1 MKEPVL
7 TFIAFIAG
15 LLSCFMASAQE
26 IRWNDTPPDGFV
38 YRISNKEAQKLL
50 TGKVTDEKITNLLH
64 TVIDTFDVKAGW
76 KNRPSAGHFILTTIT
91 GTSLHC
97 NYTCVFPYQVFL
109 LREYNA
115 LSLQVVDHAGIVR
128 DDAKVKFGFRRIGF
142 DKESKN
148 YRLEDEGF
156 MGNRRFVTV
165 ECDGFRSVFDIER
178 HEVPTWYNHDDEYE
192 GPAFYSYLITDK
204 NKYKP
209 GERVRFKSYAL
220 SHVKS
225 PLRKELEIWL
235 TSYPFN
241 KKIGVISPHRPG
253 SYAGELQLH
262 DSLKLTLDKNFTL
275 QLREKNGRTVSSCSF
290 KYEDYELSGN
300 KLDLQLELPRHF
312 SPKGNRLTI
321 TATDVNG
328 ILLKDARAEIL
339 VTPNTILKTFQPL
352 CILPD
357 TLFYTNADLDPAA
370 ATVLDIPADLFQQT
384 NVSYEV
390 KVTVLNS
397 QNQRMVGSRMASYYF
412 SNYELATFFSNDS
425 LCFSLLKNNVTMHN
439 VAALLRTDNDTSATR
454 VILPYKQKINPA
466 VHTYHIKNAWTS
478 QVIQQSAL
486 NPTLELIG
494 GIQRDSFVVYLNN
507 PQKLEVSWYIYQGS
521 RLLSKGFGR
530 EMAFESLIED
540 RTQTYYVELLYSF
553 GGQEHAKRKQYEF
566 KEDYLDVMLDIP
578 EHVYPGQKVNA
589 NISVRDQL
597 GNPLR
602 NVDLTAMAVT
612 GKLDYYIPDMPYY
625 GSASSPRP
633 KSATYSKNDL
643 RNHTRILELDYA
655 GWEKRSRLDT
665 MLYFRFRY
673 PKPEGFVFVL
683 PISDSTQFAPF
694 VMEKGKS
701 KLIHVIEIDRRP
713 VYYSW
718 TTQPKG
724 YSFYVVP
731 GRKHE
736 ITLRLSDRVLVLDSM
751 LFERNSKTIISV
763 DLDHLPPNTKTIKME
778 NKFTP
783 TEISRH
789 TSYLAQFKVVPYNYA
804 YLQSEHEFYPL
815 FNKYNLSKRS
825 PNFGSIIAG
834 PLMPGKTTYT
844 EGEKLKTTYQHTG
857 GFSYAFEDNI
867 VYKLTPGWLLPKYLY
882 DGSPDPMEFISDRAF
897 DKEHF
902 LKMQEIRID
911 NSLTWKASTLDIS
924 DNHARLRIFLPDTL
938 PAGGIAAL
946 LFQDCKSRKI
956 VPPTFNR
963 FYHNASGT
971 YSLPVGYH
979 AVVVL
984 FENGSYLKMDS
995 VLFRKN
1001 ASVALALSEGDLI
1014 QADEKSLLWLTTYM
1028 WMHID
1033 YGRSATSYPSRRVST
1048 FHRNYSP
1055 GNVTGT
1061 IYDESNEPMPGAVVM
1076 VKGTDYGTVTDI
1088 DGCFSLQID
1097 DFQATITIGFIGFV
1111 SKEMNVTRGS
1121 VVVVQLEPDVLAL
1134 EEVVVVGY
1142 GTVSKSSV
1150 TGSVTSL
1157 QGRVAGIASVP
1168 DELEES
1174 VVDDVLEDSVIYQ
1187 AGERL
1192 YQELLSLKTIRKNFS
1207 DVGFWEPF
1215 LFTDKNGKASFDI
1228 TFPEDITRW
1237 DAVVYAMNKYAQT
1250 GTVRRTI
1257 RSYKPIMAEL
1267 SVPLFLTRG
1276 DTSLLLGKVSNFSS
1290 DSNISGNV
1298 EWGGSLPEGTKA
1310 VSFSH
1315 FHADM
1320 IPLYV
1325 TGKDTLTARYSFS
1338 RNDGYYDGEER
1349 TIPVVEQGIERA
1361 EGSLA
1366 ILGNGSSV
1374 EVSFRGNKEVTV
1386 TLLDNQLDLYAREIN
1401 TLMYYRYDCN
1411 EQLASKL
1418 IGLLSYRLLME
1429 SEGKAFHYNGL
1440 VKGMIRRLL
1449 RNQNRTFLW
1458 SWWDVSENTSYWMSA
1473 HILKALKLA
1482 REAGF
1487 DVDLNVENIARK
1499 ADYKFSIQK
1508 NYTLSDIEL
1517 LNALACWNV
1526 EMDYL
1531 RHIEVLD
1538 SIIIS
1543 TEEREM
1549 KNAAGVGYPSSF
1561 SYLKEKL
1568 LLMEIRQMRGLPY
1581 NREFLLEHKKEGIL
1595 GDVFFTDNKPVRY
1608 WYTDNLSANVIAY
1621 RIVCNDSLLNSLLLP
1636 MQMHFVTSREQG
1648 EWNTYQSSGIIMN
1661 VLPDLL
1667 KGGYTKGQP
1676 ASVQVKGK
1684 ENKTIT
1690 RFPYAVTLHDGEY
1703 LHILKESGMPLFL
1716 MQYTNEVVT
1725 KAQRGVQG
1733 FRINTYFGN
1742 NSYDLVAGKPV
1753 DLIVNVTVEKDSPVE
1768 HVLIEVPVPG
1778 GCSYASKRQHYQGV
1792 ETYREYFKERTI
1804 ICCEKLDPGRYS
1816 FVIQLLPRFTGKYHL
1831 NPAQVSLMYFPVV
1844 NANTDMKRVCV
1855 E

>member
-1 MKEPVL
+1 MKKPVFAL
-7 TFIAFIAG
+7 MAIIAG
-15 LLSCFMASAQE
+15 ILSCFMAVAQD
-26 IRWNDTPPDGFV
+26 IKWNDTPEKGFV
-38 YRISNKEAQKLL
+38 YEISNKEAQQLL
-50 TGKVTDEKITNLLH
+50 TGKVSDEKFIKLLH
-64 TVIDTFDVKAGW
+64 TLVDTFDVKTGW
-76 KNRPSAGHFILTTIT
+76 NNRPSAGHFILTTIV
-91 GTSLHC
+91 GTKLHC

-115 LSLQVVDHAGIVR
+115 LSLQVVDHSGIVR
-128 DDAKVKFGFRRIGF
+128 DDAKVKLGFRRIGI

-148 YRLEDEGF
+148 YRIEDEGF
-156 MGNRRFVTV
+156 TGNRRFVTV

-178 HEVPTWYNHDDEYE
+178 HEVPTWYNHGDEYE

-220 SHVKS
+220 SHVKY

-253 SYAGELQLH
+253 SYAGEFQLH
-262 DSLKLTLDKNFTL
+262 DSLKLTLDKNFMI

-300 KLDLQLELPRHF
+300 KLDLQLKLPRHF
-312 SPKGNRLTI
+312 FPEDNRLII

-328 ILLKDARAEIL
+328 LLLKDARAEIL
-339 VTPNTILKTFQPL
+339 VTPVTVLKTLQPL

-357 TLFYTNADLDPAA
+357 TLFYTTLNLDPGV
-370 ATVLDIPADLFQQT
+370 ATILDIPCDLFQQT
-384 NVSYEV
+384 NLAYEV
-390 KVTVLNS
+390 QVTVLNS
-397 QNQRMVGSRMASYYF
+397 QNQRLEGSKPASYYF
-412 SNYELATFFSNDS
+412 SNYELSAEFSNDS
-425 LCFSLLKNNVTMHN
+425 LCFSLLKNNVAMHN
-439 VAALLRTDNDTSATR
+439 VAALLKTDNDTSAR
-454 VILPYKQKINPA
+454 SVILPYKEKINPA
-466 VHTYHIKNAWTS
+466 ICTYQIKNDRIS
-478 QVIQQSAL
+478 QAVQLSAL
-486 NPTLELIG
+486 NPKLELIG
-494 GIQRDSFVVYLNN
+494 GIQRDSFRVYLNN

-521 RLLSKGFGR
+521 HLLSKGFGH
-530 EMAFESLIED
+530 EMAFESLIDD
-540 RTQTYYVELLYSF
+540 RTHTYYVELLYSF
-553 GGQEHAKRKQYEF
+553 GGQEYARRKQYEF

-578 EHVYPGQKVNA
+578 DRVYPGQQVNA
-589 NISVRDQL
+589 TISVSDQS
-597 GNPLR
+597 GNPLK

-612 GKLDYYIPDMPYY
+612 GKLDYFIPDLPYY
-625 GSASSPRP
+625 GSSSVPRP
-633 KSATYSKNDL
+633 KSATYSKKDL
-643 RNHTRILELDYA
+643 ENHTRILELDYTD
-655 GWEKRSRLDT
+655 WEGRSRLDT

-673 PKPEGFVFVL
+673 PKPEGFVYVL

-701 KLIHVIEIDRRP
+701 KLIHVIEVDRRP

-724 YSFYVVP
+724 YSFYIVP

-751 LFERNSKTIISV
+751 SFEKSTKTIISV
-763 DLDHLPPNTKTIKME
+763 DFDHLPANTKTVKME

-789 TSYLAQFKVVPYNYA
+789 TSYTAQFKVVPNNFA
-804 YLQSEHEFYPL
+804 YLQSVHEFYPL
-815 FNKYNLSKRS
+815 FNKYNLLKKS
-825 PNFGSIIAG
+825 PNVGSVIAG
-834 PLMPGKTTYT
+834 PILPGRTTYS
-844 EGEKLKTTYQHTG
+844 ESDQLKTTYKHSG

-867 VYKLTPGWLLPKYLY
+867 VYKLTPKWLLPKILY
-882 DGSPDPMEFISDRAF
+882 DGYIDPMETISDRAYS
-897 DKEHF
+897 KEYF
-902 LKMQEIRID
+902 LKMQKIQAG
-911 NSLTWKASTLDIS
+911 NSPTWKASTLDIS
-924 DNHARLRIFLPDTL
+924 DNHTRLRVFLPDTL
-938 PAGGIAAL
+938 PTDGIAAL

-956 VPPTFNR
+956 VPPTFNS

-979 AVVVL
+979 AVIVL
-984 FENGSYLKMDS
+984 LENGSYLKMDS
-995 VLFRKN
+995 VMFRKH
-1001 ASVALALSEGDLI
+1001 ASIAVALSESNLAPADDESLSWLI
-1014 QADEKSLLWLTTYM
+1014 TYM

-1033 YGRSATSYPSRRVST
+1033 YGRSMTSYPSRRTST

-1061 IYDESNEPMPGAVVM
+1061 IYDENNEPLPGAVVL

-1097 DFQATITIGFIGFV
+1097 DYQATITIGFIGFV

-1121 VVVVQLEPDVLAL
+1121 VVVVQLEPDVTAL

-1142 GTVSKSSV
+1142 GTVSKQSV
-1150 TGSVTSL
+1150 TGSVVTL
-1157 QGRVAGIASVP
+1157 QGRAAGLASVP

-1215 LFTDKNGKASFDI
+1215 LFTDKNGKANFDI

-1250 GTVRRTI
+1250 GTARRAI

-1290 DSNISGNV
+1290 DSTIKGTV
-1298 EWGGSLPEGTKA
+1298 EWGGSLSEGTKP

-1315 FHADM
+1315 FHADL

-1325 TGKDTLTARYSFS
+1325 TGKDTITARYSFS

-1361 EGSLA
+1361 EGSLS
-1366 ILGNGSSV
+1366 IMDNGSSV
-1374 EVSFRGNKEVTV
+1374 EVGSKGDKEVTV
-1386 TLLDNQLDLYAREIN
+1386 TLLSNQLDLYAGEIN
-1401 TLMYYRYDCN
+1401 ALMYYRYDCN

-1418 IGLLSYRLLME
+1418 IGLLSYKLLME

-1440 VKGMIRRLL
+1440 VKNMIRRLL

-1473 HILKALKLA
+1473 HILKALKFA

-1499 ADYKFSIQK
+1499 ADYKFTILN

-1526 EMDYL
+1526 ELDYS

-1549 KNAAGVGYPSSF
+1549 KNVAGFGYPSSF

-1568 LLMEIRQMRGLPY
+1568 LLMEIRQMKGIPY
-1581 NREFLLEHKKEGIL
+1581 QREFLLEYKKEGVL
-1595 GDVFFTDNKPVRY
+1595 GDVFFTDDKPVRY
-1608 WYTDNLSANVIAY
+1608 WYADNLSANIIAY
-1621 RIVCNDSLLNSLLLP
+1621 RIVRNDSLLNNLLLP
-1636 MQMHFVTSREQG
+1636 MQMHFVTTREHG

-1667 KGGYTKGQP
+1667 KAGYTKEQP

-1690 RFPYAVTLHDGEY
+1690 NFPYSVTLHDGEY
-1703 LHILKESGMPLFL
+1703 LHILKESGLPLFL
-1716 MQYTNEVVT
+1716 MQYTKEVVT
-1725 KAQRGVQG
+1725 KAHTGVEG
-1733 FRINTYFGN
+1733 FRINTFFGN
-1742 NSYDLVAGKPV
+1742 NSHNLIAGKPV

-1768 HVLIEVPVPG
+1768 HVLIEVPIPG
-1778 GCSYASKRQHYQGV
+1778 GCSYVNKHQHYQGV

-1804 ICCEKLDPGRYS
+1804 VCCEKLDPGRYS
-1816 FVIQLLPRFTGKYHL
+1816 FVIQLLPRFTGKYYL

-1844 NANTDMKRVCV
+1844 NANTDMERVCV